1 MTAPETI
8 KSAAELVQCARK
20 VYGTNGRGVPYDLPS
35 RANEWWRACFDPA
48 ACLRQIKIGLRDGKS
63 LPEIDKA
70 IRANHARDTPLTV
83 GRARQN
89 SGEPALDTL
98 SGTPTG
104 LTTKVLA
111 KPAEAD
117 RLPQI
122 GGSRITARPLNAAE
136 RVRLYRKR
144 RRNGLHLLRVLI
156 GKPEIESLI
165 RKEYLKQERRDDQNA
180 VRHAIERVIS
190 HVLGTSAEAS

>member
-20 VYGTNGRGVPYDLPS
+20 VYGTNGRGVLNDLPN
-35 RANEWWRACFDPA
+35 RANEGWRACFDPA

-70 IRANHARDTPLTV
+70 IRANHARHRNGHPGKRARDTPLTV

-89 SGEPALDTL
+89 SGEPALDTF

-117 RLPQI
+117 RLAQI

-136 RVRLYRKR
+136 RMRLSRK
-144 RRNGLHLLRVLI
+144 
-156 GKPEIESLI
+156 
-165 RKEYLKQERRDDQNA
+165 
-180 VRHAIERVIS
+180 
-190 HVLGTSAEAS
+190 

>member
-122 GGSRITARPLNAAE
+122 GGSRITAR
-136 RVRLYRKR
+136 R

-156 GKPEIESLI
+156 GEPEIESLI